1 MTAQDLHMKQSI
13 LELTPLDPDY
23 PERLRFIPN
32 APGTLYIKGNLPE
45 NNKPAVA
52 IIGARDAT
60 DYGLDIARTF
70 GAGLA
75 RQGVQIIS
83 GMAYGIDSAAQK
95 GAVEAGGK
103 TFAVLGNGLD
113 ICYPPSHFRLYEQ
126 ILETG
131 GGILSELPLGK
142 APLPKH
148 FASRNRIISG
158 LADAVLVIEAK
169 QRSGTFITV
178 GNALEQGKQIFAVP
192 GRITDRLSV
201 GCNHLIQE
209 GASLLTSVEEVLE
222 YLHLSL
228 DGRQMQLQVDL
239 HDLTALQRQ
248 VFEALQPEADHMETL
263 SVKTELPAEILSA
276 TLLELEIRGLCEC
289 TKTDYYRKRLQQL

>member
-13 LELTPLDPDY
+13 RELTPLDQDY
-23 PERLRFIPN
+23 PERLRLIPN
-32 APGTLYIKGNLPE
+32 APSTLYVKGSLPE
-45 NNKPAVA
+45 NDAPAVA

-75 RQGVQIIS
+75 RQGVMIIS

-113 ICYPPSHFRLYEQ
+113 ICYPASHFRLYEQ

-142 APLPKH
+142 APLPQH

-192 GRITDRLSV
+192 GRLTDRLSV

-209 GASLLTSVEEVLE
+209 GATLLTSVEEVLE

-228 DGRQMQLQVDL
+228 EGRQLQLTVDL
-239 HDLTALQRQ
+239 RNLTELQRR
-248 VFEALQPEADHMETL
+248 VFDALQPEADHVEQLAEKTALPSET
-263 SVKTELPAEILSA
+263 LSA

-289 TKTDYYRKRLQQL
+289 TKTGYYRRRLQQL

>member
-1 MTAQDLHMKQSI
+1 MTAQDIHMKNSI
-13 LELTPLDPDY
+13 RELTPLDPDY
-23 PERLRFIPN
+23 PERLRYIPRC
-32 APGTLYIKGNLPE
+32 PRTLYAKGRLPADDV
-45 NNKPAVA
+45 PSVA

-70 GAGLA
+70 GASLA
-75 RQGVQIIS
+75 RHGVQIIS

-95 GAVEAGGK
+95 GAVEAGGR

-113 ICYPPSHFRLYEQ
+113 ICYPASHFRLYEQ
-126 ILETG
+126 ILESG

-142 APLPKH
+142 PPLPQH

-209 GASLLTSVEEVLE
+209 GAFLLTSVEDVLE
-222 YLHLSL
+222 YLHLNHEKE
-228 DGRQMQLQVDL
+228 QLMLSADTSM
-239 HDLTALQRQ
+239 LTAEQKTLYD
-248 VFEALQPEADHMETL
+248 ALRPEARHFDEL
-263 SVKTELPAEILSA
+263 VQDSRLPAETIISE
-276 TLLELEIRGLCEC
+276 LLQLEILGLCEC
-289 TKTDYYRKRLQQL
+289 TKTGYYRRRLLP

>member
-1 MTAQDLHMKQSI
+1 MTARDVHMKNSI
-13 LELTPLDPDY
+13 RELTPLDSEY
-23 PERLRFIPN
+23 PERLRCIPN
-32 APGTLYIKGNLPE
+32 APATLYVKGSLPADDI
-45 NNKPAVA
+45 PSVA

-75 RQGVQIIS
+75 RQGILVIS
-83 GMAYGIDSAAQK
+83 GMAYGIDSAAQR

-113 ICYPPSHFRLYEQ
+113 ICYPASNFHLYEQ
-126 ILETG
+126 ILKSG

-142 APLPKH
+142 PPLPQH

-158 LADAVLVIEAK
+158 LADAVIVIEAK

-222 YLHLSL
+222 YLHLSR
-228 DGRQMQLQVDL
+228 DGRQLQLSADL
-239 HDLTALQRQ
+239 QNLSAPQRQ
-248 VFEALQPEADHMETL
+248 VLDALQPEADHVEVL
-263 SVKTELPAEILSA
+263 ASKTSLPSEILSA
-276 TLLELEIRGLCEC
+276 TLLELEILGLCEC
-289 TKTDYYRKRLQQL
+289 TKTGYYRKRLQSL

>member
-1 MTAQDLHMKQSI
+1 MTARDIHMKNSI
-13 LELTPLDPDY
+13 RELTPLDPDY
-23 PERLRFIPN
+23 PERLRYIPN
-32 APGTLYIKGNLPE
+32 APTTLYVKGSLPADDV
-45 NNKPAVA
+45 PSVA

-75 RQGVQIIS
+75 RQGVLVIS

-95 GAVEAGGK
+95 GAVEAGGR

-113 ICYPPSHFRLYEQ
+113 ICYPASHFRLYEQ

-142 APLPKH
+142 APLPQH

-222 YLHLSL
+222 YLHLSR
-228 DGRQMQLQVDL
+228 DGRQLQLDVDL
-239 HDLTALQRQ
+239 ESLSGLQRR
-248 VFEALQPEADHMETL
+248 VFGALQPEAEHAEVL
-263 SVKTELPAEILSA
+263 AAKTALPAEILSS
-276 TLLELEIRGLCEC
+276 TLLELEILGLCEC
-289 TKTDYYRKRLQQL
+289 TKTGYYRRRLQQL